1 MSLADRPWA
10 TLGRTLA
17 RSVLLA
23 WGAVIVA
30 LAVRLAGKE
39 MDDLF
44 ITYRYALH
52 LVQGQGFV
60 FNHGERV
67 LGLTN
72 PGLALLLAA
81 LAWPTRLDIP
91 ILATIV
97 FGLSLLALACI
108 FLWSGSRIGRV
119 PEALAGGTLL
129 VTSSYLWGQQGGET
143 IPMLALLAGA
153 AELCLRRPVL
163 AGLAA
168 GLAVWFRPEAAVA
181 CGILGLLA
189 WIERRRVPWRFA
201 AAACVVIAVGLLA
214 ATWYF
219 GTPIPNSLAAKE
231 AMAAGMAE
239 SWAGPTRF
247 WLRSARLVARHAGP
261 LWQAIVGLGLLGQV
275 PLFVFGGRPGK
286 VLALF
291 ALGLSVIYPV
301 SGVPWFPW
309 YTLPM
314 AVAAV
319 YGIAFLLGA
328 AVRFVGRRATLPRR
342 VAASLAGCLLAV
354 PVAVSLLPAAYR
366 WHRFAG
372 GWAPFMERYHQ
383 AGLWLAAKSPP
394 EATVSYYEIGVL
406 GYFSDRTVVD
416 LLGIVTPELLPYV
429 RRGDFQGAFL
439 ARPADYAIFDTAR
452 GGLMP
457 VAAPWFRG
465 AYSPVASFGELT
477 VFERMRAVR
486 LPRPAEPQHSNERP

>member
-1 MSLADRPWA
+1 MSLAGRPWA
-10 TLGRTLA
+10 TPARMLA
-17 RSVLLA
+17 RGVLLA
-23 WGAVIVA
+23 WGVVVVV
-30 LAVRLAGKE
+30 LAARLAGKE

-60 FNHGERV
+60 FNHGERI

-81 LAWPTRLDIP
+81 LAWPTHLDIP
-91 ILATIV
+91 TLATIV
-97 FGLSLLALACI
+97 FAISLLALASI

-129 VTSSYLWGQQGGET
+129 VTSSYFWGQQGGET

-153 AELCLRRPVL
+153 AELCRRRPVL

-189 WIERRRVPWRFA
+189 WIEGRRVPWRFA
-201 AAACVVIAVGLLA
+201 ATAFVVIAAGLVA

-219 GTPIPNSLAAKE
+219 GTPIPSSLAAKE

-261 LWQAIVGLGLLGQV
+261 LWQVIVGLGLLGQV
-275 PLFVFGGRPGK
+275 PLFAFGGRPGK
-286 VLALF
+286 VLVLF
-291 ALGLSVIYPV
+291 ALGLSVIYPL
-301 SGVPWFPW
+301 SGIPWFPW

-314 AVAAV
+314 AVAVV
-319 YGIAFLLGA
+319 YGIAFLLGT
-328 AVRFVGRRATLPRR
+328 AVRIVGRRATLPRR
-342 VAASLAGCLLAV
+342 VTAALAGCLLAV

-366 WHRFAG
+366 WHRFAR
-372 GWAPFMERYHQ
+372 GWAPYMERYHQ
-383 AGLWLAAKSPP
+383 AGLWLAANSPP
-394 EATVSYYEIGVL
+394 AATVSYYEIGVL

-457 VAAPWFRG
+457 VATPWFRG
-465 AYSPVASFGELT
+465 AYSPVADFGELT
-477 VFERMRAVR
+477 VFERRPATT
-486 LPRPAEPQHSNERP
+486 LPRSAEPDHSKERR